1 MANRKRENLRTIL
14 IFIILGTIPCY
25 LLGVIIWAFT
35 PPTTDDADVAPPTA
49 TRENRSGLPTIAN
62 PDTELTL
69 TPRASA
75 TNTPRS
81 GLPTIDGSDPQP
93 IQPTQNRIA
102 TAIPAANTPIPI
114 IPTQTIPASNTP
126 FISPP
131 ATVTPIVLPPTLTRT
146 PQTPPTPTPT
156 IQILLPP
163 TDTPAP

>member
-49 TRENRSGLPTIAN
+49 TRETRSGLPTIAN

-75 TNTPRS
+75 THTPRS
-81 GLPTIDGSDPQP
+81 GLPTIDGSDPR
-93 IQPTQNRIA
+93 PTQGRVA
-102 TAIPAANTPIPI
+102 TRIPAANTPIPI
-114 IPTQTIPASNTP
+114 IPTQIIPPSNTP
-126 FISPP
+126 FIAP
-131 ATVTPIVLPPTLTRT
+131 APSNTPFVLPPTLTLT
-146 PQTPPTPTPT
+146 PQTPPTATAT
-156 IQILLPP
+156 TQILLPP